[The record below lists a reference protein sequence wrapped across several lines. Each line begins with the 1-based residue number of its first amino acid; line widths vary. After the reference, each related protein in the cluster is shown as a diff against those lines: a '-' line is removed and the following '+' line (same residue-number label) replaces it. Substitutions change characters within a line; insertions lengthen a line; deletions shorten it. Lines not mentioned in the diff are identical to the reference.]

1 MIRRLPVPLQVVAQ
15 ALSDWWDDWINM
27 ALINLVWLL
36 CWVTIVLGPPATFGL
51 YYVTNQLAHGRSLGL
66 RGLVEGGKRYF
77 AKSWLWM
84 LLNLVVALVLAVNI
98 WFYGQFDADWA
109 GIVRAFPLFLG
120 LAWLVIQFYALPY
133 LMEQKEESLKL
144 ALRNGLFTLLA
155 APGYTA
161 VVAGLA
167 ALIAVLS
174 VWLVAPL
181 LIGGPCLIA
190 TLGNRAVRERLETYA
205 LFSARVRER
214 EATRKESNEGGHSD
228 EAEAA
233 ASAIREGLISTG

>member
-1 MIRRLPVPLQVVAQ
+1 MIKRLPVPLRVIAW

-51 YYVTNQLAHGRSLGL
+51 YYVTNQLVHGRSLGL

-84 LLNLVVALVLAVNI
+84 LLNLVVAVVSAVNI
-98 WFYGQFDADWA
+98 WFYGQLDADWA
-109 GIVRAFPLFLG
+109 AIVQVFPLFLG
-120 LAWLVIQFYALPY
+120 LAWLVVQFYALPY

-155 APGYTA
+155 APGYTV
-161 VVAGLA
+161 VVAGLV

-190 TLGNRAVRERLETYA
+190 TLGNRAVRERLETYRA
-205 LFSARVRER
+205 QEQ
-214 EATRKESNEGGHSD
+214 EATRKESDDGT
-228 EAEAA
+228 
-233 ASAIREGLISTG
+233 I

>member
-1 MIRRLPVPLQVVAQ
+1 MIKRLPVPLQVVVQ

-27 ALINLVWLL
+27 ALISLIWLL

-84 LLNLVVALVLAVNI
+84 LLNLLVALVLAVNI

-120 LAWLVIQFYALPY
+120 LAWLVVQFYALPY
-133 LMEQKEESLKL
+133 LMEQKDESLKL

-167 ALIAVLS
+167 ALAAVLS
-174 VWLVAPL
+174 VLLVAPVFL
-181 LIGGPCLIA
+181 GVPCLIA
-190 TLGNRAVRERLETYA
+190 ALGTRAVRERLETY
-205 LFSARVRER
+205 RMR
-214 EATRKESNEGGHSD
+214 D
-228 EAEAA
+228 
-233 ASAIREGLISTG
+233 

>member
-1 MIRRLPVPLQVVAQ
+1 MIKRLPVPLRVIAW

-27 ALINLVWLL
+27 TLIGLLWLL
-36 CWVTIVLGPPATFGL
+36 CWATIVLGPPATFGL

-77 AKSWLWM
+77 VKSWLWM
-84 LLNLVVALVLAVNI
+84 LLNLVAAAVSVVNT

-109 GIVRAFPLFLG
+109 VIVRAFPLFLG
-120 LAWLVIQFYALPY
+120 LTWLVVQFYALPY

-174 VWLVAPL
+174 VWLVAPAFL
-181 LIGGPCLIA
+181 GAPCLIA
-190 TLGNRAVRERLETYA
+190 ALGTRAVRERLETY
-205 LFSARVRER
+205 RVR
-214 EATRKESNEGGHSD
+214 D
-228 EAEAA
+228 
-233 ASAIREGLISTG
+233 